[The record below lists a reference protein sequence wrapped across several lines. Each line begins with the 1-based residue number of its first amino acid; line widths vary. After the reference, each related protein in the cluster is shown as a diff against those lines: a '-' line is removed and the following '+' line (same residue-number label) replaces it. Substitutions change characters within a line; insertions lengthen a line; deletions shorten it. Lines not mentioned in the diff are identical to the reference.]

1 MRTIP
6 MMEEIALAIKKY
18 SPEAWVINYTN
29 PMSVCVRTLYKAF
42 PGIKAFGCCHEVFG
56 TQKLLAKALDN
67 ICGIKDVK
75 RSDITVE
82 VMGVNHFT
90 WLTKARY
97 KNIDLFPVYAKFVE
111 KYKKDGYVDKVDDNW
126 MNNAFLSAEKVKMN
140 LFDRYGIIAAAGDR
154 HLAEFCEG
162 SWYLDSPEQVR
173 DEWHFGLTSVDWRKN
188 DLKKRLERS
197 ARLVSG
203 EEEFKLML

>member
-1 MRTIP
+1 
-6 MMEEIALAIKKY
+6 
-18 SPEAWVINYTN
+18 
-29 PMSVCVRTLYKAF
+29 
-42 PGIKAFGCCHEVFG
+42 
-56 TQKLLAKALDN
+56 
-67 ICGIKDVK
+67 
-75 RSDITVE
+75 
-82 VMGVNHFT
+82 MGVNHFT

-173 DEWHFGLTSVDWRKN
+173 DEWPSVSQVLTG
-188 DLKKRLERS
+188 ERTI
-197 ARLVSG
+197 
-203 EEEFKLML
+203 